1 MRFEIK
7 QPPTIR
13 AIKRDPLLRIWFPA
27 GKTDNHPGPLLLS
40 FRYILTI
47 NPFFLPYR

>member
-7 QPPTIR
+7 HPPTIR
-13 AIKRDPLLRIWFPA
+13 TIKRDPLLRIWFPA
-27 GKTDNHPGPLLLS
+27 GKTDNHPGTLLLS